1 MHPNEET
8 TPAPKFAT
16 VVRGYDR
23 MQVDDYV
30 EHLTQWIE
38 QADYRAQQCEA
49 AVTRANAEIEQ
60 LRRRLASVDSGTLTA
75 TPESMKALGD
85 RVGNIMQSSF
95 DAAKELHRR
104 AEDTAQAVTAA
115 AEEAA
120 ASIIEEATARA
131 GELSQAA
138 EDLFVQSQGAIE
150 GANAAAAREMKEA
163 QALAAAKRDEL
174 FKAAQGEA
182 RELARRAAEEHQVR
196 REQLR
201 LLEEHRRRVL
211 EEIGILHQR
220 LGSIGDGLTAPAPAP
235 PKPAPAPPPPA
246 PSPPAPAPPQPAP
259 APPQHASADETTPGD
274 DETLVL
280 EMPAG
285 AKSKPTRRKVAS
297 SSSR

>member
-104 AEDTAQAVTAA
+104 AEDTAEAVTAA

-196 REQLR
+196 RERAAPARRAPSAGARGDRHFAPAPRQ
-201 LLEEHRRRVL
+201 HRRRA
-211 EEIGILHQR
+211 
-220 LGSIGDGLTAPAPAP
+220 DGARASTAQARAGTAPARAIPARAGT
-235 PKPAPAPPPPA
+235 APARA
-246 PSPPAPAPPQPAP
+246 GTAPARV
-259 APPQHASADETTPGD
+259 G
-274 DETLVL
+274 
-280 EMPAG
+280 
-285 AKSKPTRRKVAS
+285 
-297 SSSR
+297 